1 MLTLGRARRWVKPGV
16 PPRRPPREV
25 KGDNGAI
32 CGFAFGREGDEEH
45 ELWMP
50 MPRGSSRHGE
60 TLAVTFTGRGATV
73 TRKPPSG
80 PPRGSGGSSGG
91 GGGARKKRKKKKN
104 KNKGGAGSGAGTE
117 GASAD
122 ASESVD
128 S

>member
-1 MLTLGRARRWVKPGV
+1 
-16 PPRRPPREV
+16 
-25 KGDNGAI
+25 
-32 CGFAFGREGDEEH
+32 
-45 ELWMP
+45 MP

-80 PPRGSGGSSGG
+80 PPGGSGGSSGSG
-91 GGGARKKRKKKKN
+91 GGGARKKRKKKK
-104 KNKGGAGSGAGTE
+104 KGGAGSGAGTE

-122 ASESVD
+122 APESVD